1 MVWRL
6 KVVYFVPDA
15 RSTSREEIYTWVKG
29 IGSKVS
35 DSVFRESWSLERA
48 GKEPMQEKDFGTKDL
63 PGAEECAPL

>member
-1 MVWRL
+1 M
-6 KVVYFVPDA
+6 
-15 RSTSREEIYTWVKG
+15 KG

-63 PGAEECAPL
+63 PGAEECVPL